1 MQTLEE
7 LLQKIKEDFDKGKSA
22 KNIQIQQDMDILEK
36 ALSTPKNK
44 IKDIFVNKSLVLS
57 AIGKRN
63 IFGADNEQRLNDTLN
78 EIFK

>member
-1 MQTLEE
+1 MQSLEE